1 MGATAKIFSFP
12 LSRQSPVGLLVL
24 LALGIFPLVSGN
36 ILYVEILILAVLY
49 AIFAMSWDILTGYT
63 HEVNFG
69 FAFFI
74 GGAGYLS
81 GVLNSLFFFPPLM
94 AIPLAALTA
103 GMIGLLIGY
112 LTLRLKGPYFA
123 MVTLAFAG
131 ILYKL
136 AFILYKITGG
146 EEGISGLKSL
156 TAGPVTDFY
165 LIWTVTVGVYFLLIF
180 YSRSKH
186 GIILK
191 AIRADEDVAQSSGI
205 NTAYYKIEAFA
216 ISGFLA
222 GIGGGLYAHAQ
233 MHIGPTML
241 SGTISVLV
249 VLLAMIGGMGTIV
262 GPLLGAIFLSA
273 LNEILRAVEA
283 YRIVIYTGL
292 LIVFIYLAP
301 EGFVNLPFVKR
312 NPRAKRFLLGKEE
325 YHEPSGSEKHF

>member
-1 MGATAKIFSFP
+1 MKKFLKILFSKIYFY
-12 LSRQSPVGLLVL
+12 SPAGFMI
-24 LALGIFPLVSGN
+24 LAILGIYPALTGN
-36 ILYVEILILAVLY
+36 ILHTEILLLVAIY

-63 HEVNFG
+63 NEVNFG

-81 GVLNSLFFFPPLM
+81 GACNVVLGWPPVLS
-94 AIPLAALTA
+94 IPASALAAGIA
-103 GMIGLLIGY
+103 GILIGY

-123 MVTLAFAG
+123 MATLAFAG

-136 AFILYKITGG
+136 SFILYKITGG

-156 TAGPVTDFY
+156 TSGPVADFY
-165 LIWTVTVGVYFLLIF
+165 IIWSVMVGIYILLLF

-186 GIILK
+186 GTILK

-216 ISGFLA
+216 LSGFLA
-222 GIGGGLYAHAQ
+222 GIGGALYAHAQ
-233 MHIGPTML
+233 MHIGPVML
-241 SGTISVLV
+241 SGSLSVIV

-262 GPLLGAIFLSA
+262 GPLLGGILLTF
-273 LNEILRAVEA
+273 LNEALRIVEA

-292 LIVFIYLAP
+292 LIVFIYFAP
-301 EGFVNLPFVKR
+301 QGLINLEIVKQ
-312 NPRAKRFLLGKEE
+312 NPRLKRFFLGKEE
-325 YHEPSGSEKHF
+325 VHGSSFRS

>member
-1 MGATAKIFSFP
+1 MEAFSRKFLFH
-12 LSRQSPVGLLVL
+12 LSRQSPGGLLIL
-24 LALGIFPLVSGN
+24 IILGVFPLASGN
-36 ILYVEILILAVLY
+36 MLYVEILMLAALY

-81 GVLNSLFFFPPLM
+81 GVLNTLFSWPPFV
-94 AIPLAALTA
+94 AIPLAASAA
-103 GMIGLLIGY
+103 GLVGILIGY
-112 LTLRLKGPYFA
+112 LTLRLKGPYFSMA
-123 MVTLAFAG
+123 TLAFAG

-136 AFILYKITGG
+136 AFIFYKITGG

-156 TAGPVTDFY
+156 TSGPMTDFY
-165 LIWTVTVGVYFLLIF
+165 LIWAVTVAVYFLLIF

-205 NTAYYKIEAFA
+205 NTAYYKVEAFA
-216 ISGFLA
+216 LSGFLA

-233 MHIGPTML
+233 MHIGPVML
-241 SGTISVLV
+241 SGSISVLV

-262 GPLLGAIFLSA
+262 GPLLGGILLSI
-273 LNEILRAVEA
+273 LNEILRVVEA

-292 LIVFIYLAP
+292 LIVLIYLAP
-301 EGFVNLPFVKR
+301 EGFVNQAFVKR
-312 NPRAKRFLLGKEE
+312 NPRLKRFLLGK
-325 YHEPSGSEKHF
+325 

>member
-1 MGATAKIFSFP
+1 MGPFSRKFSSH
-12 LSRQSPVGLLVL
+12 LSRQSPGGLLIL
-24 LALGIFPLVSGN
+24 LILGVFPLASGN
-36 ILYVEILILAVLY
+36 MFYVEILMLAALY

-81 GVLNSLFFFPPLM
+81 GALNTLFFWPPLV
-94 AIPLAALTA
+94 AIPLAASAA
-103 GMIGLLIGY
+103 GLVGILIGY
-112 LTLRLKGPYFA
+112 LTLRLKGPYFSMA
-123 MVTLAFAG
+123 TLAFAG

-136 AFILYKITGG
+136 AFIFYKITGG

-156 TAGPVTDFY
+156 TSGLMTDFY
-165 LIWTVTVGVYFLLIF
+165 LIWASTVAVYFLLIL

-205 NTAYYKIEAFA
+205 NTAYYKVEAFA
-216 ISGFLA
+216 LSGFLA

-233 MHIGPTML
+233 MHIGPAML
-241 SGTISVLV
+241 SGSISVLV

-262 GPLLGAIFLSA
+262 GPLLGGILLSI
-273 LNEILRAVEA
+273 LNEILRVVEA

-292 LIVFIYLAP
+292 LIVLIYLAP
-301 EGFVNLPFVKR
+301 EGLVNLAFVKR
-312 NPRAKRFLLGKEE
+312 NPRLKRFLLGKEGT
-325 YHEPSGSEKHF
+325 HEPS

>member
-1 MGATAKIFSFP
+1 MGAFSRKFSSH
-12 LSRQSPVGLLVL
+12 LSRQSPGGLLIL
-24 LALGIFPLVSGN
+24 LILGVFPLASGN
-36 ILYVEILILAVLY
+36 MLYVEILTLAALY

-81 GVLNSLFFFPPLM
+81 GALNTLFSWPPSV
-94 AIPLAALTA
+94 AIPLAASAA
-103 GMIGLLIGY
+103 GLAGILIGY
-112 LTLRLKGPYFA
+112 LTLRLKGPYFSMA
-123 MVTLAFAG
+123 TLAFAG

-136 AFILYKITGG
+136 AFIFYKITGG

-156 TAGPVTDFY
+156 TAGPMTDFY
-165 LIWTVTVGVYFLLIF
+165 LIWAATVAVYFLLIF
-180 YSRSKH
+180 YAQSKH

-205 NTAYYKIEAFA
+205 NTAYYKVEAFA
-216 ISGFLA
+216 LSGFLA

-233 MHIGPTML
+233 MHIGPAML
-241 SGTISVLV
+241 SGSISILV

-262 GPLLGAIFLSA
+262 GPLLGGILLSI
-273 LNEILRAVEA
+273 LNEILRVVEA

-292 LIVFIYLAP
+292 LIVLIYLAP
-301 EGFVNLPFVKR
+301 EGFVNLAFVKR
-312 NPRAKRFLLGKEE
+312 NPRLKRFLLGK
-325 YHEPSGSEKHF
+325 

>member
-1 MGATAKIFSFP
+1 MPPTAKRIFAG
-12 LSRQSPVGLLVL
+12 LSGHPPAGL
-24 LALGIFPLVSGN
+24 
-36 ILYVEILILAVLY
+36 LILAVMGIYPAVSGKTLHVEILMLAAVY

-81 GVLNSLFFFPPLM
+81 GVLNVFLFLPPFL
-94 AIPLAALTA
+94 AIPLAALAA
-103 GMIGLLIGY
+103 GGAGLLIGY
-112 LTLRLKGPYFA
+112 LTLRLKGPYFSMA
-123 MVTLAFAG
+123 TLAFCG

-136 AFILYKITGG
+136 AFIFYKYTGG

-156 TAGPVTDFY
+156 TSGPVTDFY
-165 LIWTVTVGVYFLLIF
+165 LIWLAAAGVYFLLLF

-186 GIILK
+186 GVILK

-216 ISGFLA
+216 LSGLLA
-222 GIGGGLYAHAQ
+222 GVGGGLYAHAQ
-233 MHIGPTML
+233 MHIGPATL
-241 SGTISVLV
+241 SGSLSVLV

-262 GPLLGAIFLSA
+262 GPLLGGILLSI
-273 LNEILRAVEA
+273 LNEALRFVEA
-283 YRIVIYTGL
+283 YRIAIYTGL

-301 EGFVNLPFVKR
+301 QGFVHLDFVRRSRVLK
-312 NPRAKRFLLGKEE
+312 FLFFGKEE
-325 YHEPSGSEKHF
+325 SHGPSVGG

>member
-1 MGATAKIFSFP
+1 MGPFSRKFSSH
-12 LSRQSPVGLLVL
+12 LSRQSPGGLLIL
-24 LALGIFPLVSGN
+24 LILGVFPLASGN
-36 ILYVEILILAVLY
+36 MFYVEILMLAALY

-81 GVLNSLFFFPPLM
+81 GALNTLFFWPPLV
-94 AIPLAALTA
+94 AIPLAASAA
-103 GMIGLLIGY
+103 GLVGILIGY
-112 LTLRLKGPYFA
+112 LTLRLKGPYFSMA
-123 MVTLAFAG
+123 TLAFAG

-136 AFILYKITGG
+136 AFIFYKITGG

-156 TAGPVTDFY
+156 TSGLMTDFY
-165 LIWTVTVGVYFLLIF
+165 LIWAGTVAVYFLLIL

-205 NTAYYKIEAFA
+205 NTAYYKVEAFA
-216 ISGFLA
+216 LSGFLA

-233 MHIGPTML
+233 MHIGPAML
-241 SGTISVLV
+241 SGSISVLV

-262 GPLLGAIFLSA
+262 GPLLGGILLSI
-273 LNEILRAVEA
+273 LNEILRVVEA

-292 LIVFIYLAP
+292 LIVLIYLAP
-301 EGFVNLPFVKR
+301 EGLVNLAFVKR
-312 NPRAKRFLLGKEE
+312 NPRLKRFLLGKEGT
-325 YHEPSGSEKHF
+325 HEPS

>member
-1 MGATAKIFSFP
+1 MKQILKIFFSKILIYPPAGFVILAALGIYPP
-12 LSRQSPVGLLVL
+12 LSRNTLH
-24 LALGIFPLVSGN
+24 
-36 ILYVEILILAVLY
+36 VEILLLAAIY

-63 HEVNFG
+63 NEVNFG

-74 GGAGYLS
+74 GGAGYMSGACNVFLGWSPALS
-81 GVLNSLFFFPPLM
+81 
-94 AIPLAALTA
+94 IPASAAAA
-103 GMIGLLIGY
+103 GIAGILIGY

-123 MVTLAFAG
+123 MATLAFAG

-146 EEGISGLKSL
+146 EEGISGLQSL
-156 TAGPVTDFY
+156 TSHPLTDFY
-165 LIWTVTVGVYFLLIF
+165 LIWSVMVGIYVLLLF

-205 NTAYYKIEAFA
+205 NTAYYKVEAFA
-216 ISGFLA
+216 LSGFLA
-222 GIGGGLYAHAQ
+222 GIGGALYAHAQ
-233 MHIGPTML
+233 MHIGVIML
-241 SGTISVLV
+241 SGSLSVIV

-262 GPLLGAIFLSA
+262 GPLLGGILLTF
-273 LNEILRAVEA
+273 LNEALRIVET

-301 EGFVNLPFVKR
+301 QGLINLEFVKQC
-312 NPRAKRFLLGKEE
+312 PRLRRFIFGQEE
-325 YHEPSGSEKHF
+325 GHGPSFRS

>member
-1 MGATAKIFSFP
+1 MGLRKI
-12 LSRQSPVGLLVL
+12 LSRLFFFPPAGFLI
-24 LALGIFPLVSGN
+24 LAGAGIYPAVSGN
-36 ILYVEILILAVLY
+36 TLHVEILLLAVIY

-74 GGAGYLS
+74 GGAGYVSGALNVFLS
-81 GVLNSLFFFPPLM
+81 FPPALS
-94 AIPLAALTA
+94 IPLAALGA
-103 GMIGLLIGY
+103 GVAGILIGY
-112 LTLRLKGPYFA
+112 LTLRLKGPYFSMA
-123 MVTLAFAG
+123 TLAFAG

-146 EEGISGLKSL
+146 EEGISGLQSL
-156 TAGPVTDFY
+156 TSGPVTDFY
-165 LIWTVTVGVYFLLIF
+165 LICSIMVGIYFLLLF

-205 NTAYYKIEAFA
+205 NTAYYKVEAFA
-216 ISGFLA
+216 LSGLLA

-233 MHIGPTML
+233 MHIGPVML
-241 SGTISVLV
+241 SGSLSVLV

-262 GPLLGAIFLSA
+262 GPLMGGILLSI
-273 LNEILRAVEA
+273 LNEALRVVEV
-283 YRIVIYTGL
+283 YRIAIYTGL

-301 EGFVNLPFVKR
+301 QGFVNLDFVRQSQRMKS
-312 NPRAKRFLLGKEE
+312 FFLGKEE
-325 YHEPSGSEKHF
+325 SHGPSSGG

>member
-1 MGATAKIFSFP
+1 MGSISRKILLFS
-12 LSRQSPVGLLVL
+12 SRQSPAGLLIL
-24 LALGIFPLVSGN
+24 FILGVYPVVSGN
-36 ILYVEILILAVLY
+36 ILYVEILTLAALY

-81 GVLNSLFFFPPLM
+81 GALNTIYSWPPVV
-94 AIPLAALTA
+94 AIPLAASAAGLT
-103 GMIGLLIGY
+103 GVLIGY
-112 LTLRLKGPYFA
+112 LTLRLKGPYFSMA
-123 MVTLAFAG
+123 TLAFAG

-136 AFILYKITGG
+136 AFIFYNITGG
-146 EEGISGLKSL
+146 EEGISGLQSL
-156 TAGPVTDFY
+156 TSGPVGDFY
-165 LIWTVTVGVYFLLIF
+165 VIWSVTVAVYFVLLL

-191 AIRADEDVAQSSGI
+191 AIRADEDVTQSSGI
-205 NTAYYKIEAFA
+205 NTAYYKVEAFA
-216 ISGFLA
+216 LSGFLA

-233 MHIGPTML
+233 MNIGPAML
-241 SGTISVLV
+241 SGSLSVLV

-262 GPLLGAIFLSA
+262 GPLLGGILLSL
-273 LNEILRAVEA
+273 LNEVLRFVEA

-301 EGFVNLPFVKR
+301 EGFLNLDFVRR
-312 NPRAKRFLLGKEE
+312 NPGLKRFFLGWGET
-325 YHEPSGSEKHF
+325 HEPP

>member
-1 MGATAKIFSFP
+1 MGPFSRKFSSH
-12 LSRQSPVGLLVL
+12 LSRQSPGGLLIL
-24 LALGIFPLVSGN
+24 LILGVFPLASGN
-36 ILYVEILILAVLY
+36 MFYVEILMLAALY

-81 GVLNSLFFFPPLM
+81 GALNTLFFWPPLV
-94 AIPLAALTA
+94 AIPLAASA
-103 GMIGLLIGY
+103 GGLVGILIGY
-112 LTLRLKGPYFA
+112 LTLRLKGPYFSMA
-123 MVTLAFAG
+123 TLAFAG

-136 AFILYKITGG
+136 AFIFYKITGG

-156 TAGPVTDFY
+156 TSGLMTDFY
-165 LIWTVTVGVYFLLIF
+165 LIWAGTVAVYFLLIL

-205 NTAYYKIEAFA
+205 NTAYYKVEAFA
-216 ISGFLA
+216 LSGFLA

-233 MHIGPTML
+233 MHIGPAML
-241 SGTISVLV
+241 SGSISVLV

-262 GPLLGAIFLSA
+262 GPLLGGILLSI
-273 LNEILRAVEA
+273 LNEILRVVEA

-292 LIVFIYLAP
+292 LICPYLPGA
-301 EGFVNLPFVKR
+301 G
-312 NPRAKRFLLGKEE
+312 RFSESGLCQT
-325 YHEPSGSEKHF
+325 EPSIETFSSGQRGNP